1 MKTPINI
8 KQKTMKTKD
17 EYIESLA
24 SELKEWSA
32 QIDLLAAKTENAA
45 ADVKFKYAE
54 ELDALRARQ
63 HAAAEKMKE
72 LEEASGDAWGTVK
85 ETADKV
91 WNDFRTGLAS
101 AVSKFN

>member
-1 MKTPINI
+1 
-8 KQKTMKTKD
+8 MKTKD
-17 EYIESLA
+17 KYIESLA

-45 ADVKFKYAE
+45 ADVKVKYAE
-54 ELDALRARQ
+54 ELDALRAKQ
-63 HAAAEKMKE
+63 HATAEKMKE

-91 WNDFRTGLAS
+91 WNDLRTGLAS
-101 AVSKFN
+101 TVSKFK

>member
-1 MKTPINI
+1 
-8 KQKTMKTKD
+8 MKTKD

-101 AVSKFN
+101 AVSKFK

>member
-1 MKTPINI
+1 
-8 KQKTMKTKD
+8 MKTKD

-32 QIDLLAAKTENAA
+32 QIDLLAAKMENAA
-45 ADVKFKYAE
+45 ADMKIKYAE
-54 ELDALRARQ
+54 ELDALRAKQ

-85 ETADKV
+85 ETADTV
-91 WNDFRTGLAS
+91 WDDLKTGLAS
-101 AVSKFN
+101 AVSKYK